1 MKIHKARDINDA
13 LTKKGFQREIAQSH
27 FRYVFIYQNKIT
39 QIRTKLSMGGSS
51 RDPARD
57 NLHKMKRDLHFDNY
71 DDFSHLIECTF
82 SQEQYINMLR
92 QKNLL

>member
-13 LTKKGFQREIAQSH
+13 LTKKGFQREVSQSH
-27 FRYVFIYQNKIT
+27 FRYIFVYQNKIT
-39 QIRTKLSMGGSS
+39 QIHTKLSMGSHG
-51 RDPARD
+51 DPARD

-71 DDFSHLIECTF
+71 EDFSHLIECSF
-82 SQEQYINMLR
+82 SQEQFIDMLK